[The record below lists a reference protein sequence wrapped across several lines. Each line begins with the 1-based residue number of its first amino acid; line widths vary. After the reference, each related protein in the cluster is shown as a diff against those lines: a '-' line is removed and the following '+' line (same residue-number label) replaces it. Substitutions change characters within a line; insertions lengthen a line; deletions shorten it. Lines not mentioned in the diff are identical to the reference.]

1 MDARGEHSTMQMR
14 GWIGAAALFGLVAV
28 ALGAFAAYGLEA
40 SGDERAVALVETG
53 ARYQMWHALAMLG
66 YAAHGRAS
74 RLPLALW
81 ALGIVLFSF
90 SLYALAF
97 GAPRAVAFVTPAGGT
112 AFLAGWVALVW
123 LAFRDRP

>member
-1 MDARGEHSTMQMR
+1 MQMR
-14 GWIGAAALFGLVAV
+14 AWIGVAALFGLVAV
-28 ALGAFAAYGLEA
+28 ALGAFAAHGLKA

-53 ARYQMWHALAMLG
+53 ARYQMWHALAILG
-66 YAAHGRAS
+66 YAAHGRVR

-97 GAPRAVAFVTPAGGT
+97 GAPRAVAFVTPLGGT
-112 AFLAGWVALVW
+112 AFLAGWAALLW
-123 LAFRDRP
+123 CTFKDRP

>member
-1 MDARGEHSTMQMR
+1 MHRRA
-14 GWIGAAALFGLVAV
+14 WIGAAALFGLVAV
-28 ALGAFAAYGLEA
+28 AAGAFAAHGLEA
-40 SGDERAVALVETG
+40 SGDQRAVALVETG

-97 GAPRAVAFVTPAGGT
+97 GALRAVAFVTPVGGT
-112 AFLAGWVALVW
+112 AFLAGWAALVW